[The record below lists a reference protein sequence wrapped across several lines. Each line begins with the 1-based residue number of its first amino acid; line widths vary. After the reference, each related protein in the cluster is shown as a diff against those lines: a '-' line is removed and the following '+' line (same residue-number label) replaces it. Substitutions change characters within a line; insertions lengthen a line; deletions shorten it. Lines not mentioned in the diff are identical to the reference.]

1 MFLILS
7 IFESIYKILYI
18 MKNFR
23 KKHEFI
29 LEIGN
34 FSVYL
39 HRKTT
44 KKIIRYE
51 KKGFVEQF
59 FEHFEEEFC

>member
-1 MFLILS
+1 
-7 IFESIYKILYI
+7 